1 MSKWLDGVKAAE
13 NHAQANGNVRL
24 ATPALITACCD
35 CDEDF
40 QYFEG
45 WNDYVRNSAY
55 AAKLDQIERDYC
67 HAVVNISY
75 ATHTELE
82 VLCILQKLQDK
93 RRQAIQQLNSESCVH
108 NDLNRV

>member
-1 MSKWLDGVKAAE
+1 MSRWFDGIKAAE

-35 CDEDF
+35 CDEDL

-67 HAVVNISY
+67 HAVVNINY
-75 ATHTELE
+75 AAHTELE
-82 VLCILQKLQDK
+82 VLCILQKLQDE
-93 RRQAIQQLNSESCVH
+93 RRQQILELKNDFQVNSNGQV
-108 NDLNRV
+108 